1 MEQSMIAMYVALAGS
16 LGAICRFIIDGYI
29 RAVLN
34 TTFPWATLCINVSG
48 SFILGIVTGV
58 ALHTPGATILVAI
71 VGAGFCGGYTTF
83 STASFET
90 VRLLEQRNYVA
101 AFVNAAGTAGI
112 TLVTASAGIA
122 IGLLF

>member
-1 MEQSMIAMYVALAGS
+1 MIAMYVALAGS
-16 LGAICRFIIDGYI
+16 LGAICRFIIDGHI
-29 RAVLN
+29 RAALN

-58 ALHTPGATILVAI
+58 ALRTPGATILVAI

-90 VRLLEQRNYVA
+90 VRLLERRAYRAAFENMAGGASATVVA
-101 AFVNAAGTAGI
+101 AFIGI
-112 TLVTASAGIA
+112 VLGQS
-122 IGLLF
+122 F